1 MRIDATIS
9 EHDGKLLDRLARKLG
24 LSRSE
29 LIAEALHYLLRLKAE
44 VDAGRRIVSEDP
56 LGRGPARELVSRLLS
71 APPQALPRAALH
83 RRPSRSADGARDAEL
98 ARLRAL
104 TPFERMAEALALGE
118 DEFSPP
124 GRSP

>member
-9 EHDGKLLDRLARKLG
+9 EHDGKQLDRLARKLG

-29 LIAEALHYLLRLKAE
+29 LIAEALHYVLRLKAE
-44 VDAGRRIVSEDP
+44 VDAGRRVVSEDP
-56 LGRGPARELVSRLLS
+56 QGRSPARELVSRLLA
-71 APPQALPRAALH
+71 APPPVVPGMALH

-104 TPFERMAEALALGE
+104 TPFERMAEALELGE
-118 DEFSPP
+118 DDLSPP
-124 GRSP
+124 GASP